1 MIKKIVLLSLAI
13 PAFTATIDFKSI
25 SYPQND
31 SSKRQIYASSSITL
45 DDKKYQIDYHIIAR
59 SGDKIGSGVFGE
71 IQDMDGKPLKVS
83 DANDFSSLH
92 DIDGQ
97 KFMIT
102 HFETV
107 PASMYLTKLKQTKE
121 GKLIPTDTKNID
133 FSSVG
138 GLWVP
143 CAGSVSP
150 WGTHLG
156 SEEYEPDASLIT
168 TAEPMTEYFKGD
180 NSKVKPYNYGWI
192 PEVKILNKEG
202 DTEVSKHYSMGRFS
216 HELAYVMP
224 DNKTVYMSDDGT
236 NVSLFM
242 YVAQQEKDLSKGTLY
257 VAKYHQVGEVGELS
271 WIDLGYATDKEI
283 KKSIDNNIT
292 FNDIF
297 NKQDPVNGKC
307 NKDFSSINTTFGH
320 ECLQVKKGM
329 AKLASRLESRRYGA
343 MMGGTSEF
351 RKLEGITYN
360 SNDHELY
367 LSASE
372 INEGMLDNS
381 INDEGGSNDIRLT
394 QNDCGAVYKL
404 TFAKNPYID
413 SRYVVHK
420 MSQLIK
426 GEPLKMDNNSCDI
439 DKIAN
444 PDNISFIPNTDTLI
458 IGEDSTAGHQND
470 AIWAYDIK
478 KKSLKRLLTT
488 PYGSETTSVYYY
500 KNFGGHSYIM
510 ATIQHPYGESDED
523 KVKSEEDKRAYTG
536 YFGVLPLVE

>member
-1 MIKKIVLLSLAI
+1 
-13 PAFTATIDFKSI
+13 
-25 SYPQND
+25 
-31 SSKRQIYASSSITL
+31 
-45 DDKKYQIDYHIIAR
+45 
-59 SGDKIGSGVFGE
+59 
-71 IQDMDGKPLKVS
+71 
-83 DANDFSSLH
+83 
-92 DIDGQ
+92 
-97 KFMIT
+97 
-102 HFETV
+102 
-107 PASMYLTKLKQTKE
+107 
-121 GKLIPTDTKNID
+121 
-133 FSSVG
+133 
-138 GLWVP
+138 
-143 CAGSVSP
+143 
-150 WGTHLG
+150 
-156 SEEYEPDASLIT
+156 
-168 TAEPMTEYFKGD
+168 
-180 NSKVKPYNYGWI
+180 
-192 PEVKILNKEG
+192 
-202 DTEVSKHYSMGRFS
+202 
-216 HELAYVMP
+216 
-224 DNKTVYMSDDGT
+224 
-236 NVSLFM
+236 
-242 YVAQQEKDLSKGTLY
+242 
-257 VAKYHQVGEVGELS
+257 
-271 WIDLGYATDKEI
+271 
-283 KKSIDNNIT
+283 
-292 FNDIF
+292 
-297 NKQDPVNGKC
+297 
-307 NKDFSSINTTFGH
+307 
-320 ECLQVKKGM
+320 M

-343 MMGGTSEF
+343 MMDGTSEF

-404 TFAKNPYID
+404 TFAKNSYID

-523 KVKSEEDKRAYTG
+523 KVESEEDKRAYTG